1 MITPLTEVGLFCYF
15 IFLFFFFCY
24 FGFFFLVFFWR
35 GGYLGGWE
43 LTNTVLDPG
52 FVERGGGAKRPGA
65 HHVFKIF
72 LDTFISYSS

>member
-15 IFLFFFFCY
+15 IFFFFFVI
-24 FGFFFLVFFWR
+24 LVFCFVLFFGGG

-52 FVERGGGAKRPGA
+52 FVERGGCEAAG
-65 HHVFKIF
+65 
-72 LDTFISYSS
+72 SSSCF

>member
-15 IFLFFFFCY
+15 IF
-24 FGFFFLVFFWR
+24 FFLLFWFFVLFCFLEGG

-72 LDTFISYSS
+72 LNTFISYSS

>member
-1 MITPLTEVGLFCYF
+1 MLFYY
-15 IFLFFFFCY
+15 FFFFVILVFC
-24 FGFFFLVFFWR
+24 FVLVFFGG

-65 HHVFKIF
+65 HHVFKIV

>member
-15 IFLFFFFCY
+15 
-24 FGFFFLVFFWR
+24 FFFLLFWFFVLFCFLEV

-52 FVERGGGAKRPGA
+52 FVEMGGCEAAG
-65 HHVFKIF
+65 
-72 LDTFISYSS
+72 SSSCF

>member
-15 IFLFFFFCY
+15 IF
-24 FGFFFLVFFWR
+24 FFLLFWFFVLFCFLEG

-52 FVERGGGAKRPGA
+52 FVERGVCEAAG
-65 HHVFKIF
+65 
-72 LDTFISYSS
+72 SSSCF

>member
-15 IFLFFFFCY
+15 YFFFVILVFCFVLFFWE
-24 FGFFFLVFFWR
+24 GG

-52 FVERGGGAKRPGA
+52 FVERGGGCEAAG
-65 HHVFKIF
+65 
-72 LDTFISYSS
+72 SSSCF

>member
-15 IFLFFFFCY
+15 IFILFFLFWFFV
-24 FGFFFLVFFWR
+24 LVFFLEG

-52 FVERGGGAKRPGA
+52 FVERGGCEAAG
-65 HHVFKIF
+65 
-72 LDTFISYSS
+72 SSSCF

>member
-15 IFLFFFFCY
+15 IFLFFFFVI
-24 FGFFFLVFFWR
+24 LVFFFWFFFGG

-52 FVERGGGAKRPGA
+52 FVERGGVRSGREL
-65 HHVFKIF
+65 IMF
-72 LDTFISYSS
+72 LRYF

>member
-15 IFLFFFFCY
+15 IYFFWLFLGFFLFFF
-24 FGFFFLVFFWR
+24 WR
-35 GGYLGGWE
+35 GGGGYLGGWE

-52 FVERGGGAKRPGA
+52 FVERGGAKRPGA

>member
-15 IFLFFFFCY
+15 IFFLLFWFFVLFFFLR
-24 FGFFFLVFFWR
+24 G

-52 FVERGGGAKRPGA
+52 FVERGGAKRPGA

-72 LDTFISYSS
+72 LNTFISYSS

>member
-15 IFLFFFFCY
+15 FFFFFVILVFCFLFF
-24 FGFFFLVFFWR
+24 LE

-52 FVERGGGAKRPGA
+52 FVERGGCEAAG
-65 HHVFKIF
+65 
-72 LDTFISYSS
+72 SSSCF

>member
-15 IFLFFFFCY
+15 VLSFFVILVFCFLFFF
-24 FGFFFLVFFWR
+24 GG

-52 FVERGGGAKRPGA
+52 FVERGGCEAAG
-65 HHVFKIF
+65 
-72 LDTFISYSS
+72 SSSCF

>member
-15 IFLFFFFCY
+15 IFFFFVILVFCFVLFF
-24 FGFFFLVFFWR
+24 GG

-72 LDTFISYSS
+72 LNTFISYSS

>member
-15 IFLFFFFCY
+15 IYFFCY
-24 FGFFFLVFFWR
+24 FWGVFLFFFWR

-72 LDTFISYSS
+72 LNTFISYSS